1 MNFSILGFTLRMLQ
15 RGEVLL
21 LLATALA
28 LFLANSALAPL
39 YFASLN
45 WHGPQHL
52 PLPLSPQ
59 HFINDG
65 LMAVFFLAIGLE
77 IKREILAGGLATWP
91 SRALPAIAALGGMS
105 VPAVVFIAFNLN
117 QPEALRGW
125 AIPTATDIAFAL
137 GVLAVVETRVPASL
151 KTFLAALAIL
161 DDLGAILIIAL
172 FYAGAL
178 HPAYILI
185 AAILLAALWWLNRRT
200 HRLWPI
206 AIGFLLVWLCFL
218 QSGIHATLAGVAV
231 AFTVPVS
238 KLEKLEHNLAPW
250 VIYLI
255 VPLFA
260 FANAGVSLA
269 DVPLASALGPIPLG
283 VALGLFL
290 GKQFGVFGFAW
301 TAIKLK
307 WGAMPEGATWR
318 QLYGVAVLCGIG
330 FTMSLFISS
339 LGFAANPAANEATK
353 LAVLAGSALSAVL
366 GLSLLWRKP

>member
-28 LFLANSALAPL
+28 LFLANSAIAQF

-77 IKREILAGGLATWP
+77 IKREILAGALATWP

-105 VPAVVFIAFNLN
+105 VPAVIFIAFNLN

-178 HPAYILI
+178 QPAYILI
-185 AAILLAALWWLNRRT
+185 AAVLLAAIWWLNRRT

-206 AIGFLLVWLCFL
+206 AIGFILVWLCFL

-231 AFTVPVS
+231 AFTVPVA

-269 DVPLASALGPIPLG
+269 DVPIASALGPVALG
-283 VALGLFL
+283 VASGLFL
-290 GKQFGVFGFAW
+290 GKQCGVFGFAW
-301 TAIKLK
+301 IAIRLK

-353 LAVLAGSALSAVL
+353 LAVLAGSFCSAAL
-366 GLSLLWRKP
+366 GLSLLWKR

>member
-1 MNFSILGFTLRMLQ
+1 MNFSILGFTLRMLR

-28 LFLANSALAPL
+28 LILANSALAPL

-45 WHGPQHL
+45 WHGPQNL

-65 LMAVFFLAIGLE
+65 LMVVFFLAIGLE
-77 IKREILAGGLATWP
+77 IKREILAGALATWP
-91 SRALPAIAALGGMS
+91 NRALPAIAALGGMV
-105 VPAVVFIAFNLN
+105 VPAVIFITVNLN

-137 GVLAVVETRVPASL
+137 GVLAVVESRVPSSL

-172 FYAGAL
+172 FYAGTL
-178 HPAYILI
+178 QPGYLL
-185 AAILLAALWWLNRRT
+185 AAAVLLAALWWINRRAPQ
-200 HRLWPI
+200 LWPV
-206 AIGFLLVWLCFL
+206 AVGFVLVWLCFL

-231 AFTVPVS
+231 AFTVPVA

-269 DVPLASALGPIPLG
+269 GVPLTSAFGPIPLG

-290 GKQFGVFGFAW
+290 GKQIGVFGFAW
-301 TAIKLK
+301 TAIKLN
-307 WGAMPEGATWR
+307 WGAIPDGATWR

-339 LGFAANPAANEATK
+339 LGFAGNPAANEATK
-353 LAVLAGSALSAVL
+353 LAVLAGSFCAAAL
-366 GLSLLWRKP
+366 GLGLLWRKP

>member
-28 LFLANSALAPL
+28 LILANSALAPL

-45 WHGPQHL
+45 WHGPQNL

-77 IKREILAGGLATWP
+77 IKREILAGALATWP
-91 SRALPAIAALGGMS
+91 SRALPAIAALGGMV
-105 VPAVVFIAFNLN
+105 VPAVIFITVNLN

-137 GVLAVVETRVPASL
+137 GVLAVVESRVPSSL

-172 FYAGAL
+172 FYAGTL
-178 HPAYILI
+178 QPGYLL
-185 AAILLAALWWLNRRT
+185 AAAVLLAALWWINRRAPQ
-200 HRLWPI
+200 LWPVT
-206 AIGFLLVWLCFL
+206 IGFVLVWLCFL

-231 AFTVPVS
+231 AFTVPVA

-269 DVPLASALGPIPLG
+269 DVPLTSAFGPIPLG

-290 GKQFGVFGFAW
+290 GKQIGVFGFAW
-301 TAIKLK
+301 TAIKLN
-307 WGAMPEGATWR
+307 WGAIPDGATWR

-339 LGFAANPAANEATK
+339 LGFAGNPAANEATK
-353 LAVLAGSALSAVL
+353 LAVLAGSFCAAAL
-366 GLSLLWRKP
+366 GLGLLWRKP

>member
-28 LFLANSALAPL
+28 LILANSALAPL

-45 WHGPQHL
+45 WHGPQNL

-77 IKREILAGGLATWP
+77 IKREILAGALATWP
-91 SRALPAIAALGGMS
+91 SRALPAIAALGGMV
-105 VPAVVFIAFNLN
+105 VPAVIFITVNLN

-137 GVLAVVETRVPASL
+137 GVLAVVESRVPSSL

-172 FYAGAL
+172 FYAGTL
-178 HPAYILI
+178 QPGYLLG
-185 AAILLAALWWLNRRT
+185 AAVLLAALWWINRRAPQ
-200 HRLWPI
+200 LWPVT
-206 AIGFLLVWLCFL
+206 IGFVLVWLCFL

-231 AFTVPVS
+231 AFTVPVA

-269 DVPLASALGPIPLG
+269 DVPLTSAFGPIPLG

-290 GKQFGVFGFAW
+290 GKQIGVFGFAG
-301 TAIKLK
+301 TAIKLR
-307 WGAMPEGATWR
+307 WGAMPDGATWR

-339 LGFAANPAANEATK
+339 LGFAGNPAANEATK
-353 LAVLAGSALSAVL
+353 LAVLAGSFCAAAL
-366 GLSLLWRKP
+366 GLGLLWRKP